1 VLTRWLSKL
10 TLNQRLGAAAL
21 VLGFLA
27 LFASVAP
34 ARTVRVHEKD
44 LLTAIERGEDHVSAP
59 ELASWIVEGRSDY
72 RLVDVRDSAAYAE
85 YHIPTAESLPLA
97 TIADGGLGR
106 TDNVV
111 LYGDGVVHAAQ
122 AYTVLKGKGFTSV
135 RTLRDGL
142 DAWKKDVL
150 FPVRPAAPS
159 ADEQARFERALQV
172 AKFFGGQ
179 ARAADAPGA
188 GEPLALAAPAM
199 PSVAPPTLP
208 GGGSAAPKRRKK
220 EGC

>member
-1 VLTRWLSKL
+1 VARWRSKL
-10 TLNQRLGAAAL
+10 TLNQKLGAVAL

-44 LLTAIERGEDHVSAP
+44 LLTAIERREDHVTAP

-72 RLVDVRDSAAYAE
+72 RLVDVRPSAAYAE
-85 YHIPTAESLPLA
+85 YHIPTAENVPLA
-97 TIADGGLGR
+97 TVADGALGR

-111 LYGDGVVHAAQ
+111 LYGDGGIHAAQ
-122 AYTVLKGKGFTSV
+122 AYMVLEGKGFTSV
-135 RTLRDGL
+135 RTLLEGL
-142 DAWKKDVL
+142 EAWKDEVL
-150 FPVRPAAPS
+150 FPVQPGNAS
-159 ADEQARFERALQV
+159 AEEQARFERAAQV

-179 ARAADAPGA
+179 ARAAAAPGA
-188 GEPLALAAPAM
+188 GEPLPMVAPAM

-208 GGGSAAPKRRKK
+208 GSGSAAPKRKKK